1 MVQAGVEHHIH
12 PGHRISLSAKAA
24 PSAAVGGAG
33 TRSISSEPD
42 ELAIVLDRRT
52 ANRCCPRHRQRNADR
67 LTAGPHKEISWSG
80 RLGSGSRTA
89 NPVLVDH
96 SSRSHCIGT
105 DFFVR
110 ADGVDAATCGNG
122 DFGTSPF
129 YGQTQ
134 MSDARNSASRHATI
148 TAPFPKTQP
157 TSTSAGMLFFWTTNW
172 VPMPYLLRRR
182 VQFFS
187 GCTVTAACPPPT
199 LIPGK
204 SRICDLNI
212 TVQRTRHVDQP

>member
-1 MVQAGVEHHIH
+1 MVQAGGEHHIH

-105 DFFVR
+105 TLSVPMALMRPLVGTATSVR
-110 ADGVDAATCGNG
+110 RRFMGRPRC
-122 DFGTSPF
+122 
-129 YGQTQ
+129 QTLAIAPLVTQ
-134 MSDARNSASRHATI
+134 RSRHR
-148 TAPFPKTQP
+148 F
-157 TSTSAGMLFFWTTNW
+157 
-172 VPMPYLLRRR
+172 LRRNPR
-182 VQFFS
+182 QPQQACYFLDNQLGTYAVPSDFS
-187 GCTVTAACPPPT
+187 VW
-199 LIPGK
+199 
-204 SRICDLNI
+204 
-212 TVQRTRHVDQP
+212 Q

>member
-1 MVQAGVEHHIH
+1 MTHLLLGRIRKSRTPYHVAQAQKRFRG
-12 PGHRISLSAKAA
+12 R
-24 PSAAVGGAG
+24 
-33 TRSISSEPD
+33 
-42 ELAIVLDRRT
+42 RRT
-52 ANRCCPRHRQRNADR
+52 R
-67 LTAGPHKEISWSG
+67 WSG

-172 VPMPYLLRRR
+172 VPMPYQAISLSGSKPLRYQDNRLILR
-182 VQFFS
+182 
-187 GCTVTAACPPPT
+187 TVDHQLVLGRLHDRQASCP
-199 LIPGK
+199 
-204 SRICDLNI
+204 
-212 TVQRTRHVDQP
+212 